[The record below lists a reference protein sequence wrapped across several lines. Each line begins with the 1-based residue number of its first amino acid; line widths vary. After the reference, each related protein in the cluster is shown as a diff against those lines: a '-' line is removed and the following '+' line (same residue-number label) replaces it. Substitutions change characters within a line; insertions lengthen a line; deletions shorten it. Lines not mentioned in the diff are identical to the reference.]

1 MSIYRPSKLKEF
13 LQEID
18 TRPKKCLSQNFLIDG
33 NIIRK
38 IVAKT
43 SITDQ
48 DFVIEIGPGPGA
60 LTEEILKTGASLV
73 TIEMDTFFAKAL
85 HRFSGEFPKLCII
98 QSDVLDIDF
107 TALISKYCPTG
118 KKAKILS
125 NLPYHLTTPILAK
138 LLPLHPHI
146 STLTFMM
153 QHEVALRCTANH
165 GSKDYSSLS
174 LFAAFYSKA
183 EYLFKVNASC
193 FYPKPKVASAIVQFN
208 LHEDPINLDQNTFF
222 QLVRAAF
229 GKRRKMLRASL
240 KELYAPSDVEKALMK
255 IGIREDARA
264 ENLSLENFINLY
276 QVLKI

>member
-43 SITDQ
+43 SISEQ

-60 LTEEILKTGASLV
+60 LTEEILKTGASVV

-85 HRFSGEFPKLCII
+85 HRFTKVFSNLSIM
-98 QSDVLDIDF
+98 QSDVLDVDF
-107 TALISKYCPTG
+107 KDLISKNCPDG

-138 LLPLHPHI
+138 LLPLHSHI
-146 STLTFMM
+146 SSLTFML
-153 QHEVALRCTANH
+153 QHEVALRTTANH
-165 GSKDYSSLS
+165 GSSDYSSLS
-174 LFAAFYSKA
+174 IFAAFYSEA
-183 EYLFKVNASC
+183 TYLFKVNASC
-193 FYPKPKVASAIVQFN
+193 FYPRPKVASAIVQFN
-208 LHEDPINLDQNTFF
+208 LHQGPISLDRDTFF
-222 QLVRAAF
+222 LMVRAAF

-240 KELYAPSDVEKALMK
+240 KELYNPADVEKALIK
-255 IGIREDARA
+255 IGIRNDARA
-264 ENLSLENFINLY
+264 ENLSLQNFIDFYHTL
-276 QVLKI
+276 QE